1 MLKQDGGKN
10 VWQEAHQPPSGGCVL
25 KQDGGKNVWQEAHQ
39 PPSGGCVLKQKYN
52 SYQNHHHRTSR
63 LQAAVC

>member
-39 PPSGGCVLKQKYN
+39 PPSGGCVLKHAITIKVDDKDV
-52 SYQNHHHRTSR
+52 TSR